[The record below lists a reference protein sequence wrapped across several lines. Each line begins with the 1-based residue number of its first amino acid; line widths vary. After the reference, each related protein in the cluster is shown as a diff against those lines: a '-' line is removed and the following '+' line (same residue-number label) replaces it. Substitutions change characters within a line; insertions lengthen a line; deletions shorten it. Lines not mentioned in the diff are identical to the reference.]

1 MKKSMKI
8 LAALMVVVMLA
19 LTLAAC
25 GKTLSGDY
33 SADGGILGE
42 TTYSFKG
49 KKVEISYKSILGTV
63 TTIDAEYEIEDDK
76 ITITLPEDEKDE
88 DAKKLGGTF
97 AFEETDDGIK
107 IDGLEFIKK

>member
-1 MKKSMKI
+1 MKKSIRI
-8 LAALMVVVMLA
+8 LAVAMVALMLCMA
-19 LTLAAC
+19 LVSC
-25 GKTLSGDY
+25 GKTLSGEY

-42 TTYSFKG
+42 TTYSFSG

-76 ITITLPEDEKDE
+76 ITITLPEDEDDE

-107 IDGLEFIKK
+107 IGVIEYKKK